1 MGKKKVFVT
10 GCFDM
15 FHSGHVAFLLEAAS
29 YGDLYVCIGSDE
41 NVNMLKGHYPV
52 NSQEERKYMI
62 EAMACVKECKVNKG
76 WGIMDFEM
84 ELDEINPDVFI
95 VNEDGNTPA
104 KAEFCGTHNIDYL
117 VLKRI
122 PYANLPVRSTT
133 SLRNGSSIPYRID
146 LAGGW
151 LDQPFVSKYAS
162 GPVITIS
169 IEPAIEFNDR
179 SGMATSTRRKA
190 IELWK
195 MSIPRGNCEQLSR
208 ILFSF
213 ENPPG
218 TAEVSGS
225 QDSLG
230 IVMPGLN
237 RLFYEGHY
245 WPSGIG
251 SVHEDEILDWLE
263 QQLYLVTLGPRE
275 NGYKVLDNT
284 NITAG
289 GASNLAS
296 AAEDCWN
303 AILRKDAPAFGDA
316 FRLSFESQISM
327 FPNMVDDEIIRIIDQ
342 YRDQAFGW
350 KLSGA
355 GGGGYLILVSGKPVA
370 NAMQIKIR
378 RKNNL

>member
-1 MGKKKVFVT
+1 MEKKKVFVT

-15 FHSGHVAFLLEAAS
+15 LHSGHVAFLLEAAS

-41 NVNMLKGHYPV
+41 TVNSLKGHYPV

-62 EAMACVKECKVNKG
+62 EAISCVKECRVNQG
-76 WGIMDFEM
+76 WGIMDFEK
-84 ELDEINPDVFI
+84 ELEDINPDVFI
-95 VNEDGNTPA
+95 VNEDGNTPT
-104 KAEFCGTHNIDYL
+104 KAEFCSNHNIDYL

-122 PYANLPVRSTT
+122 PYANLPTRSTT
-133 SLRNGSSIPYRID
+133 SLRNGSNIPYRID

-195 MSIPRGNCEQLSR
+195 TSLPRGNREQLSR

-245 WPSGIG
+245 WPSDIG
-251 SVHEDEILDWLE
+251 SVHEDGILDWLE
-263 QQLYLVTLGPRE
+263 QKLYLVTLGPRE

-284 NITAG
+284 YITAE
-289 GASNLAS
+289 GAINLAN
-296 AAEDCWN
+296 ATEDCWK
-303 AILRKDAPAFGDA
+303 AILRKDTPAFGDA
-316 FRLSFESQISM
+316 FRRSFEAQISM
-327 FPNMVDDEIIRIIDQ
+327 FPNMVDDEILNVIDQ

-355 GGGGYLILVSGKPVA
+355 GGGGYLILVSDKPVA